1 MLTRIVEKTSNFDYN
16 TYESKIHTES
26 NDMIILTLNSL
37 SKNFLR
43 LNIVIRVI
51 IDLGLKQMENSSVSY
66 CL

>member
-1 MLTRIVEKTSNFDYN
+1 MSIDLPLN
-16 TYESKIHTES
+16 TES

-43 LNIVIRVI
+43 LNILIRVI

-66 CL
+66 CLDTVLKLYCLIPI

>member
-1 MLTRIVEKTSNFDYN
+1 MSIDLPLK
-16 TYESKIHTES
+16 TES

-43 LNIVIRVI
+43 LNILIRVI

-66 CL
+66 CLDTVLKLYCLIPI